1 MNPMQCSLLLLLLS
15 WLLPAQDFTR
25 SFVAPPNS
33 LGSRTFDRE
42 IAAEAADSW
51 VWESRNTGLDD
62 QASSARFSLAHRT
75 PATGALSFLPQAA
88 RSNPSSMPLTPAK
101 PAYWT
106 KRRVAVVS
114 LGLALAGAGAAMW
127 VKGKDIANPNYNL
140 NACGSALLSGGVGTG
155 LNPAGDAA
163 VGMYCNETIPS
174 TERKAGFV
182 LMVVGGPVSILGFL
196 LHSH

>member
-1 MNPMQCSLLLLLLS
+1 MNSTQRSFLLLLLS
-15 WLLPAQDFTR
+15 WLLPAQDITR
-25 SFVAPPNS
+25 SFGAATNS
-33 LGSRTFDRE
+33 LGTCAFDRE
-42 IAAEAADSW
+42 IAAKATNGW
-51 VWESRNTGLDD
+51 VSASRFNGMDELG
-62 QASSARFSLAHRT
+62 ASAKFNLTQGA
-75 PATGALSFLPQAA
+75 PAIGGLSFLPQAS

-155 LNPAGDAA
+155 FNPAGDAA
-163 VGMYCNETIPS
+163 VGMYCNQTIPS
-174 TERKAGFV
+174 TERKAGLV
-182 LMVVGGPVSILGFL
+182 LLVVGGPVSLLGFL